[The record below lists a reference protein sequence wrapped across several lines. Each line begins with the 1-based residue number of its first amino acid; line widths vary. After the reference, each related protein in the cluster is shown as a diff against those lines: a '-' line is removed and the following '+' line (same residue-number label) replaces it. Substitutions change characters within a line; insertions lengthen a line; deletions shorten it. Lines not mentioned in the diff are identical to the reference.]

1 MIGSNPMSRLSRTL
15 LLIVILLGAALPRA
29 QAQDYAREKRW
40 AEEVVP
46 NLVVGDA
53 VWLKEAS
60 GRKFLGLYTPVEHA
74 KTAVLL
80 VHGIGVNP
88 DFGVIGVLR
97 VALADKGLA
106 TLSIQMPVLAA
117 DGKVAHYY
125 PALFP
130 EAGERIAAGASWLA
144 AKGYGRIVLLSHSLG
159 SWMSEWTLER
169 TSREPFVAW
178 VCLGRGGAFAEP
190 AKLRLP
196 VLDVYGEND
205 LPLVLANAAKR
216 RAVASKQI
224 MIPKA
229 DHFYTGREQTLTDAV
244 AAFVAELK

>member
-1 MIGSNPMSRLSRTL
+1 MSRVSLAL
-15 LLIVILLGAALPRA
+15 LLIACLLGAALPRA
-29 QAQDYAREKRW
+29 QAQDYAREQRW

-46 NLVVGDA
+46 NVVVGDA
-53 VWLKEAS
+53 VWLKEPS
-60 GRKFLGLYTPVEHA
+60 GRKFLGLYTQASGA

-80 VHGIGVNP
+80 VHGLGVHP
-88 DFGVIGVLR
+88 DHGVIGVLR
-97 VALADKGLA
+97 SALADKGFA
-106 TLSIQMPVLAA
+106 TLSIQMPVLGA
-117 DGKVAHYY
+117 DGKLAHYY

-159 SWMSEWTLER
+159 SWMSEWYLER
-169 TSREPFVAW
+169 TPNEPFAAW

-190 AKLRLP
+190 AKLHLP

-216 RAVASKQI
+216 GAAASKQV

-229 DHFYTGREQTLTDAV
+229 DHFYTGREQALTDAV
-244 AAFVAELK
+244 AAFIAGLK

>member
-1 MIGSNPMSRLSRTL
+1 MRR
-15 LLIVILLGAALPRA
+15 VVALA
-29 QAQDYAREKRW
+29 VLVSALVTAHAQDYAREQRW

-53 VWLKEAS
+53 VWLKEPS
-60 GRKFLGLYTPVEHA
+60 GRKFLGLYTPAGHA

-106 TLSIQMPVLAA
+106 TLSIQMPVLEA
-117 DGKVAHYY
+117 DGKLAHYY

-144 AKGYGRIVLLSHSLG
+144 AKGYGRTVLLSHSLG
-159 SWMSEWTLER
+159 SWMSEWYLER
-169 TSREPFVAW
+169 TPQAPFAAW

-190 AKLRLP
+190 AKLHLP

-205 LPLVLANAAKR
+205 LPLVLATASSRRDAA
-216 RAVASKQI
+216 AKQI
-224 MIPKA
+224 MIPNA
-229 DHFYTGREQTLTDAV
+229 DHFYTGREEALTDAV
-244 AAFVAELK
+244 AAFIAGLK